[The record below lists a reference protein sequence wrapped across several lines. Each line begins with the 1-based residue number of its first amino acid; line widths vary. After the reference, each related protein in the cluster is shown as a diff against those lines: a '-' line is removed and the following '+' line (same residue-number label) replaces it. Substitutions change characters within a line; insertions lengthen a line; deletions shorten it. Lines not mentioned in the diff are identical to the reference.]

1 MDWFHNLQVR
11 TKLVFSFSILMVL
24 LVILTLTSYHS
35 TKAMAQLVK
44 NMHANQLVPIRDLA
58 NANMQAIYMNR
69 ALYRYVL
76 EPSEES
82 RRTNAGNMLRYE
94 KQLNKLLDAYRNT
107 NLTQP
112 EIDALARFDQAWAVY
127 KTSADTIIN
136 TAQADIVDSL
146 NNQSAA
152 KLMAEQ
158 GRPAFDHADDLLTE
172 LVNLNDKLATQSLD
186 ESEVIY
192 QSNFSLLIGLSSSA
206 FAICLLLALLVTRSI
221 LRQLGG
227 DPSYT
232 VQVVSRVAN
241 GDLSTPVKL
250 RADDTSSLLFAI
262 KSMAHRLSDTLNEV
276 GAMSEAIGSAS
287 EQVAATANSLS
298 QTASE
303 LASSV
308 EQTSAS
314 VEEMAA
320 TVSQNADNA
329 KVTEN
334 ISTKAASSAT
344 DSGKAVGE
352 MVHAMKEI
360 ASRITVIND
369 IANKTDL
376 LAINAA
382 IEAARA
388 GEHGKG
394 FATVA
399 AEVRKLAERSQNA
412 AKEIGEL
419 ASRSVSVAEQ
429 AGTLLREMLPGIDQ
443 TATLVQEIASASR
456 EQRASVSQINIAVTQ
471 ISDGMQA
478 SAASAEELSSTSEEL
493 SSTALQLQ
501 ELMQQFTLR
510 GGNSRQPQ
518 PFHGSHYV
526 AKPVSPKKSALNQ
539 HPHLHHDEDL
549 EREVDDGKFTN
560 Y

>member
-24 LVILTLTSYHS
+24 LVVLSLTSYYS
-35 TKAMAQLVK
+35 TRTMVQLVS
-44 NMHANQLVPIRDLA
+44 NMHANQLLPIKDIA
-58 NANMQAIYMNR
+58 NANIYAVYQNR
-69 ALYRYVL
+69 ALYRYIGEVDPDL
-76 EPSEES
+76 KAQALV
-82 RRTNAGNMLRYE
+82 NVDKFE
-94 KQLNKLLDAYRNT
+94 KGMWDFLASYRKT
-107 NLTQP
+107 YLTQR
-112 EIDALARFDQAWAVY
+112 EVDLLTRFDQAWATY
-127 KTSADTIIN
+127 KQYASEILKL
-136 TAQADIVDSL
+136 AQTPGQDGVPERNAFR
-146 NNQSAA
+146 
-152 KLMAEQ
+152 LMGDK
-158 GRPAFDHADDLLTE
+158 GRPAFDIADSLLSDLVK
-172 LVNLNDKLATQSLD
+172 VNAELATQSMD
-186 ESEVIY
+186 ESQNIY
-192 QSNFSLLIGLSSSA
+192 QDNLQILIAIASA
-206 FAICLLLALLVTRSI
+206 AFLICLIQALLVTRSI

-232 VQVVSRVAN
+232 VQVVARVAE
-241 GDLSTPVKL
+241 GDLSTPVLLK
-250 RADDTSSLLFAI
+250 ADDTSSLLYAI

-287 EQVAATANSLS
+287 EQVAATANALS
-298 QTASE
+298 QTSSE

-314 VEEMAA
+314 VEEMTA

-334 ISTKAASSAT
+334 ISTRAASSAT
-344 DSGKAVGE
+344 ESGKAVGE

-399 AEVRKLAERSQNA
+399 AEVRKLAERSQTA

-419 ASRSVSVAEQ
+419 AGRSVSVAEQ
-429 AGTLLREMLPGIDQ
+429 AGSLLREMLPGIDQ

-510 GGNSRQPQ
+510 GGNTRQPYTPHGGAHVIRRSKPKSAFSRPY
-518 PFHGSHYV
+518 PFHE
-526 AKPVSPKKSALNQ
+526 
-539 HPHLHHDEDL
+539 EDL
-549 EREVDDGKFTN
+549 EREIDDGKFTN

>member
-1 MDWFHNLQVR
+1 MQVR

-24 LVILTLTSYHS
+24 LVLLSLTSYYS
-35 TKAMAQLVK
+35 TRTMVQLVS
-44 NMHANQLVPIRDLA
+44 NMHANQLLPIKDIA
-58 NANMQAIYMNR
+58 NANIYAVYQNR
-69 ALYRYVL
+69 ALYRYIGEVDPDL
-76 EPSEES
+76 KAQALV
-82 RRTNAGNMLRYE
+82 NVDKFE
-94 KQLNKLLDAYRNT
+94 KGMWDFLANYRKT
-107 NLTQP
+107 YLTQR
-112 EIDALARFDQAWAVY
+112 EVDLLTRFDQAWATY
-127 KTSADTIIN
+127 KQYASEILKL
-136 TAQADIVDSL
+136 AQTPGQDGVPERNAFR
-146 NNQSAA
+146 
-152 KLMAEQ
+152 LMGDK
-158 GRPAFDHADDLLTE
+158 GRPAFDIADSLLSDLVKINAE
-172 LVNLNDKLATQSLD
+172 LASQSMD
-186 ESEVIY
+186 ESQAIY
-192 QSNFSLLIGLSSSA
+192 QDNLQILIAIASA
-206 FAICLLLALLVTRSI
+206 AFLICLILALLVTRSI

-232 VQVVSRVAN
+232 VQVVARVAE
-241 GDLSTPVKL
+241 GDLSTPVLLK
-250 RADDTSSLLFAI
+250 ADDTSSLLYAI

-287 EQVAATANSLS
+287 EQVAATANALS
-298 QTASE
+298 QTSSE

-314 VEEMAA
+314 VEEMTA

-334 ISTKAASSAT
+334 ISTRAASSAT
-344 DSGKAVGE
+344 ESGKAVGE

-399 AEVRKLAERSQNA
+399 AEVRKLAERSQTA

-419 ASRSVSVAEQ
+419 AGRSVSVAEQ
-429 AGTLLREMLPGIDQ
+429 AGSLLREMLPGIDQ

-510 GGNSRQPQ
+510 GGNTRQPYTPHGGAHVVRRSKPKSAFSRPY
-518 PFHGSHYV
+518 PFHE
-526 AKPVSPKKSALNQ
+526 
-539 HPHLHHDEDL
+539 EDL
-549 EREVDDGKFTN
+549 EREIDDGKFTN

>member
-11 TKLVFSFSILMVL
+11 TKLVFSFSIIMVL
-24 LVILTLTSYHS
+24 LVVLSLTSYYS
-35 TKAMAQLVK
+35 TRTMMQLVS
-44 NMHANQLVPIRDLA
+44 NMHANQLLPIKDIA
-58 NANMQAIYMNR
+58 NANIYAVYQNR
-69 ALYRYVL
+69 ALYRYIGEVDPDL
-76 EPSEES
+76 KAQALV
-82 RRTNAGNMLRYE
+82 NVDKFE
-94 KQLNKLLDAYRNT
+94 KGMWDFLASYRKT
-107 NLTQP
+107 YLTQR
-112 EIDALARFDQAWAVY
+112 EVDLLTRFDQAWATY
-127 KTSADTIIN
+127 KQYASEILKL
-136 TAQADIVDSL
+136 AQTPGQDGVPERNAFR
-146 NNQSAA
+146 
-152 KLMAEQ
+152 LMGDK
-158 GRPAFDHADDLLTE
+158 GRPAFDIADSLLSDLVK
-172 LVNLNDKLATQSLD
+172 VNAELATQSLD
-186 ESEVIY
+186 ESQAIY
-192 QSNFSLLIGLSSSA
+192 QDNLQILIAIASA
-206 FAICLLLALLVTRSI
+206 AFFICLILALLVTRSI

-232 VQVVSRVAN
+232 VQVVARVAE
-241 GDLSTPVKL
+241 GDLSTPVLLK
-250 RADDTSSLLFAI
+250 ADDTSSLLYAI

-287 EQVAATANSLS
+287 EQVAATANALS
-298 QTASE
+298 QTSSE

-314 VEEMAA
+314 VEEMTA

-334 ISTKAASSAT
+334 ISTRAASSAT
-344 DSGKAVGE
+344 ESGKAVGE

-399 AEVRKLAERSQNA
+399 AEVRKLAERSQTA

-419 ASRSVSVAEQ
+419 AGRSVSVAEQ
-429 AGTLLREMLPGIDQ
+429 AGSLLREMLPGIDQ

-510 GGNSRQPQ
+510 GGNTRQPYTPHGGAHVIRRSKPKSAFSRPY
-518 PFHGSHYV
+518 PFHE
-526 AKPVSPKKSALNQ
+526 
-539 HPHLHHDEDL
+539 EDL
-549 EREVDDGKFTN
+549 EREIDDGKFTN

>member
-1 MDWFHNLQVR
+1 M
-11 TKLVFSFSILMVL
+11 L
-24 LVILTLTSYHS
+24 LLITLTVTSYSS
-35 TKAMAQLVK
+35 TRTMAQLVV
-44 NMHANQLVPIRDLA
+44 NMHANQLLPIKDIA
-58 NANMQAIYMNR
+58 TSNVYAVYQNR
-69 ALYRYVL
+69 ALYRYIGEL
-76 EPSEES
+76 DPDLREQAL
-82 RRTNAGNMLRYE
+82 TNMGKFEQQMWDFLAS
-94 KQLNKLLDAYRNT
+94 YRKT
-107 NLTQP
+107 NLTQH
-112 EIDALARFDQAWAVY
+112 EIDLLSRFDQAWALY
-127 KTSADTIIN
+127 KGYQNDILKVIQTQSVDTDADRK
-136 TAQADIVDSL
+136 AYRMMSD
-146 NNQSAA
+146 
-152 KLMAEQ
+152 KC
-158 GRPAFDHADDLLTE
+158 RPAFDMADAVLRE
-172 LVNLNDKLATQSLD
+172 LVDVNTSLAKRSLD
-186 ESEVIY
+186 ESQNIY
-192 QSNFSLLIGLSSSA
+192 QENLQLLLVISTTA
-206 FAICLLLALLVTRSI
+206 FVICLLLALLVTRSI

-232 VQVVSRVAN
+232 VQVVAWVAN

-394 FATVA
+394 FATVV

-429 AGTLLREMLPGIDQ
+429 AGTLLRQMLPGIDQ

-456 EQRASVSQINIAVTQ
+456 EQRASVSQINIAVIQ

-510 GGNSRQPQ
+510 GGNIRQPQ

-526 AKPVSPKKSALNQ
+526 AQSIRPKKSVLSQ
-539 HPHLHHDEDL
+539 YSHLHHNEDL

>member
-24 LVILTLTSYHS
+24 LVVLSLTSYYS
-35 TKAMAQLVK
+35 TRTMVQLVS
-44 NMHANQLVPIRDLA
+44 NMHANQLLPIKDIA
-58 NANMQAIYMNR
+58 NANIYAVYQNR
-69 ALYRYVL
+69 ALYRYIGEVDPDL
-76 EPSEES
+76 KAQALV
-82 RRTNAGNMLRYE
+82 NVDKFE
-94 KQLNKLLDAYRNT
+94 KGMWDFLASYRKT
-107 NLTQP
+107 YLTQR
-112 EIDALARFDQAWAVY
+112 EVDLLTRFDQAWATY
-127 KTSADTIIN
+127 KQYASEILKL
-136 TAQADIVDSL
+136 AQTPGQDGVPERNAFR
-146 NNQSAA
+146 
-152 KLMAEQ
+152 LMGDK
-158 GRPAFDHADDLLTE
+158 GRPAFDIADSLLSDLVK
-172 LVNLNDKLATQSLD
+172 VNAELATQSMD
-186 ESEVIY
+186 ESQNIY
-192 QSNFSLLIGLSSSA
+192 QDNLQILIAIASA
-206 FAICLLLALLVTRSI
+206 AFLICLILALLVTRSI

-232 VQVVSRVAN
+232 VQVVARVAE
-241 GDLSTPVKL
+241 GDLSTPVLLK
-250 RADDTSSLLFAI
+250 ADDTSSLLYAI

-298 QTASE
+298 QTSSE

-314 VEEMAA
+314 VEEMTA

-334 ISTKAASSAT
+334 ISTRAASSAT

-399 AEVRKLAERSQNA
+399 AEVRKLAERSQTA

-419 ASRSVSVAEQ
+419 AGRSVSVAEQ
-429 AGTLLREMLPGIDQ
+429 AGSLLREMLPGIDQ

-510 GGNSRQPQ
+510 GGNTRQPYTPHGGAHVIRRSKPKSAFSRPY
-518 PFHGSHYV
+518 PFHE
-526 AKPVSPKKSALNQ
+526 
-539 HPHLHHDEDL
+539 EDL
-549 EREVDDGKFTN
+549 EREIDDGKFTN

>member
-24 LVILTLTSYHS
+24 LVVLSLTSYYS
-35 TKAMAQLVK
+35 TRTMVQLVS
-44 NMHANQLVPIRDLA
+44 NMHANQLLPIKDIA
-58 NANMQAIYMNR
+58 NANLYAVYQNR
-69 ALYRYVL
+69 ALYRYIGEVDPDL
-76 EPSEES
+76 KAQALV
-82 RRTNAGNMLRYE
+82 NVDKFE
-94 KQLNKLLDAYRNT
+94 KGMWDSLASYRKT
-107 NLTQP
+107 YLTQR
-112 EIDALARFDQAWAVY
+112 EVDLLTRFDQAWTTY
-127 KTSADTIIN
+127 KEYASEILKL
-136 TAQADIVDSL
+136 AQTPGQDGVPERNAFR
-146 NNQSAA
+146 
-152 KLMAEQ
+152 LMGDK
-158 GRPAFDHADDLLTE
+158 GRPAFDIADALLSDLVRVNTE
-172 LVNLNDKLATQSLD
+172 LAAQSLD
-186 ESEVIY
+186 ESQNIY
-192 QSNFSLLIGLSSSA
+192 QDNLQILIAIASTA
-206 FAICLLLALLVTRSI
+206 FLICLILALLVTRSI

-232 VQVVSRVAN
+232 VQVVARVAE
-241 GDLSTPVKL
+241 GDLSTPVLLK
-250 RADDTSSLLFAI
+250 ADDTSSLLYAI

-287 EQVAATANSLS
+287 EQVAATANALS
-298 QTASE
+298 QTSSE

-314 VEEMAA
+314 VEEMTA

-334 ISTKAASSAT
+334 ISTRAASSAT
-344 DSGKAVGE
+344 ESGKAVGE

-399 AEVRKLAERSQNA
+399 AEVRKLAERSQTA

-419 ASRSVSVAEQ
+419 AGRSVSVAEQ
-429 AGTLLREMLPGIDQ
+429 AGSLLREMLPGIDQ

-510 GGNSRQPQ
+510 GGNTRQPYTPHGGAHVIRRSKPKSAFSRPY
-518 PFHGSHYV
+518 PFHE
-526 AKPVSPKKSALNQ
+526 
-539 HPHLHHDEDL
+539 EDL
-549 EREVDDGKFTN
+549 EREIDDGKFTN

>member
-11 TKLVFSFSILMVL
+11 TKLVLSFSTLMLLLMALAAIGYNSAKSMML
-24 LVILTLTSYHS
+24 LVD
-35 TKAMAQLVK
+35 
-44 NMHANQLVPIRDLA
+44 NMYANQVLAVKDLA
-58 NANMQAIYMNR
+58 KANVYAVYQNR
-69 ALYRYVL
+69 ALYRYIGEVDGDL
-76 EPSEES
+76 KNQA
-82 RRTNAGNMLRYE
+82 RTNLDKYE
-94 KQLNKLLDAYRNT
+94 NEMRSALASYNKTVLTLPET
-107 NLTQP
+107 N
-112 EIDALARFDQAWAVY
+112 ALARFEQAWATY
-127 KTSADTIIN
+127 KEYELDILRLAQN
-136 TAQADIVDSL
+136 TDVNGQAERNAFQYMSE
-146 NNQSAA
+146 
-152 KLMAEQ
+152 K
-158 GRPAFDHADDLLTE
+158 GRPAFDVADATLNE
-172 LVNLNDKLATQSLD
+172 LVKINVDLASSSS
-186 ESEVIY
+186 SEIQNIY
-192 QSNFSLLIGLSSSA
+192 QDNRAWLIVIASTAL
-206 FAICLLLALLVTRSI
+206 IVCLVLALLVTRSI

-232 VQVVSRVAN
+232 VQVVARVAE
-241 GDLSTPVKL
+241 GDLSTPVRL
-250 RADDTSSLLFAI
+250 NPDDTSSLLYAI
-262 KSMAHRLSDTLNEV
+262 KNMAHRLSDTLKEV
-276 GAMSEAIGSAS
+276 GAMSQAIGSAS
-287 EQVAATANSLS
+287 EQVAATANALS
-298 QTASE
+298 QTSSE

-314 VEEMAA
+314 VEEMTA

-344 DSGKAVGE
+344 ESGKAVSE

-388 GEHGKG
+388 GDHGKG

-429 AGTLLREMLPGIDQ
+429 AGILLREMLPGIEQ

-493 SSTALQLQ
+493 SATAQQLQ
-501 ELMQQFTLR
+501 ELMQQFILR
-510 GGNSRQPQ
+510 DGGYPRQSRTPYD
-518 PFHGSHYV
+518 SAY
-526 AKPVSPKKSALNQ
+526 APKQMSSKMSSLD
-539 HPHLHHDEDL
+539 LHHFYEEDQD
-549 EREVDDGKFTN
+549 RQHDDGKFTN

>member
-24 LVILTLTSYHS
+24 LVVLSLTSYYS
-35 TKAMAQLVK
+35 TKTMMQLVS
-44 NMHANQLVPIRDLA
+44 NMHANQLLPIKDIA
-58 NANMQAIYMNR
+58 NANRYAVYQNR
-69 ALYRYVL
+69 ALYRYIGEVDPTL
-76 EPSEES
+76 KAQAL
-82 RRTNAGNMLRYE
+82 TNIDKFE
-94 KQLNKLLDAYRNT
+94 KGMWDFLASYRKT
-107 NLTQP
+107 SLTQR
-112 EIDALARFDQAWAVY
+112 EADLLTRFDQAWATY
-127 KTSADTIIN
+127 KEYASEI
-136 TAQADIVDSL
+136 L
-146 NNQSAA
+146 
-152 KLMAEQ
+152 KLVQTPGLDGEPERNAFRLMGDK
-158 GRPAFDHADDLLTE
+158 GRPAFDIADAL
-172 LVNLNDKLATQSLD
+172 LNDLVKVNAELAAQSQE
-186 ESEVIY
+186 ESQAIY
-192 QSNFSLLIGLSSSA
+192 QGNLQILIIIATAA
-206 FAICLLLALLVTRSI
+206 FLICLILALLVTRSI

-232 VQVVSRVAN
+232 VQVVTRVAE
-241 GDLSTPVKL
+241 GDLSTPVLLK
-250 RADDTSSLLFAI
+250 ADDTSSLLYAI

-276 GAMSEAIGSAS
+276 DAMSEAIGSAS
-287 EQVAATANSLS
+287 EQVAATANALS

-314 VEEMAA
+314 VEEMTA

-334 ISTKAASSAT
+334 ISTRAASSAT

-352 MVHAMKEI
+352 MVNAMREI

-399 AEVRKLAERSQNA
+399 AEVRKLAERSQTA

-419 ASRSVSVAEQ
+419 AGRSVIVAEQ
-429 AGTLLREMLPGIDQ
+429 AGSLLREMLPGIDK

-510 GGNSRQPQ
+510 GGNTRQPYTPHGGPHVVRRSKPRSVFSRPT
-518 PFHGSHYV
+518 PFH
-526 AKPVSPKKSALNQ
+526 
-539 HPHLHHDEDL
+539 EDDL
-549 EREVDDGKFTN
+549 GREIDDGKFTN

>member
-24 LVILTLTSYHS
+24 LVVLSLTSYYS
-35 TKAMAQLVK
+35 TRTMVQLVS
-44 NMHANQLVPIRDLA
+44 NMHANQLLPIKDIA
-58 NANMQAIYMNR
+58 NANIYAVYQNR
-69 ALYRYVL
+69 ALYRYIGEVDPDL
-76 EPSEES
+76 KAQALV
-82 RRTNAGNMLRYE
+82 NVDKFE
-94 KQLNKLLDAYRNT
+94 KGMWDFLASYRKT
-107 NLTQP
+107 YLTQR
-112 EIDALARFDQAWAVY
+112 EVDLLTRFDQAWATY
-127 KTSADTIIN
+127 KQYASEILKL
-136 TAQADIVDSL
+136 AQTPGQDGEPERNAFR
-146 NNQSAA
+146 
-152 KLMAEQ
+152 LMGDK
-158 GRPAFDHADDLLTE
+158 GRPAFDIADGLLSDLVKVNAE
-172 LVNLNDKLATQSLD
+172 LASQSMD
-186 ESEVIY
+186 ESQAIY
-192 QSNFSLLIGLSSSA
+192 QDNLQILIAIASA
-206 FAICLLLALLVTRSI
+206 AFLICLILALLVTRSI

-232 VQVVSRVAN
+232 VQVVARVAE
-241 GDLSTPVKL
+241 GDLSTPVQLK
-250 RADDTSSLLFAI
+250 ADDTSSLLYAI

-287 EQVAATANSLS
+287 EQVAATANALS
-298 QTASE
+298 QTSSE

-314 VEEMAA
+314 VEEMTA

-334 ISTKAASSAT
+334 ISTRAASSAT

-399 AEVRKLAERSQNA
+399 AEVRKLAERSQTA

-419 ASRSVSVAEQ
+419 AGRSVSVAEQ
-429 AGTLLREMLPGIDQ
+429 AGSLLREMLPGIDQ

-510 GGNSRQPQ
+510 GGNTRQPYTPHGGAHVVRRSKPKSAFSRPY
-518 PFHGSHYV
+518 PFHE
-526 AKPVSPKKSALNQ
+526 
-539 HPHLHHDEDL
+539 EDL
-549 EREVDDGKFTN
+549 EREIDDGKFTN

>member
-24 LVILTLTSYHS
+24 LVVLSLTSYYS
-35 TKAMAQLVK
+35 TRTMVQLVS
-44 NMHANQLVPIRDLA
+44 NMHANQLLPIKDIA
-58 NANMQAIYMNR
+58 NANIYAVYQNR
-69 ALYRYVL
+69 ALYRYIGEVDPDL
-76 EPSEES
+76 KAQALV
-82 RRTNAGNMLRYE
+82 NVDKFE
-94 KQLNKLLDAYRNT
+94 KGMWDFLASYRKT
-107 NLTQP
+107 YLTQR
-112 EIDALARFDQAWAVY
+112 EVDLLTRFDQAWATY
-127 KTSADTIIN
+127 KQYASEI
-136 TAQADIVDSL
+136 L
-146 NNQSAA
+146 
-152 KLMAEQ
+152 KLVQTPGQDGVPERNAFRLMGDK
-158 GRPAFDHADDLLTE
+158 GRPAFDIADGLLSDLVKINAE
-172 LVNLNDKLATQSLD
+172 LASQSMD
-186 ESEVIY
+186 ESQAIY
-192 QSNFSLLIGLSSSA
+192 QDNLQILIAIASA
-206 FAICLLLALLVTRSI
+206 AFLICLILALLVTRSI

-232 VQVVSRVAN
+232 VQVVARVAE
-241 GDLSTPVKL
+241 GDLSTPVLLK
-250 RADDTSSLLFAI
+250 ADDTSSLLYAI
-262 KSMAHRLSDTLNEV
+262 KSMAHRLSGTLNEV

-287 EQVAATANSLS
+287 EQVAATANALS
-298 QTASE
+298 QTSSE

-314 VEEMAA
+314 VEEMTA

-334 ISTKAASSAT
+334 ISTRAASSAT

-399 AEVRKLAERSQNA
+399 AEVRKLAERSQTA

-419 ASRSVSVAEQ
+419 AGRSVSVAEQ
-429 AGTLLREMLPGIDQ
+429 AGSLLREMLPGIDQ

-510 GGNSRQPQ
+510 GGNTRQPYT
-518 PFHGSHYV
+518 PHGGAHVIRRS
-526 AKPVSPKKSALNQ
+526 KPKSALSRPYPF
-539 HPHLHHDEDL
+539 HEEDL
-549 EREVDDGKFTN
+549 EREIDDGKFTN

>member
-1 MDWFHNLQVR
+1 MQVR

-24 LVILTLTSYHS
+24 LVVLSLTSYYS
-35 TKAMAQLVK
+35 TRTMVQLVS
-44 NMHANQLVPIRDLA
+44 NMHANQLLPIKDIA
-58 NANMQAIYMNR
+58 NANIYAVYQNR
-69 ALYRYVL
+69 ALYRYIGEVDPDL
-76 EPSEES
+76 KAQALV
-82 RRTNAGNMLRYE
+82 NVDKFE
-94 KQLNKLLDAYRNT
+94 KGMWDFLASYRKT
-107 NLTQP
+107 YLTQR
-112 EIDALARFDQAWAVY
+112 EVDLLTRFDQAWATY
-127 KTSADTIIN
+127 KQYASEILKL
-136 TAQADIVDSL
+136 AQTPGQDGEPERNAFR
-146 NNQSAA
+146 
-152 KLMAEQ
+152 LMGDK
-158 GRPAFDHADDLLTE
+158 GRPAFDIADGLLSDLVKVNAE
-172 LVNLNDKLATQSLD
+172 LASQSMD
-186 ESEVIY
+186 ESQAIY
-192 QSNFSLLIGLSSSA
+192 QDNLQILIAIASA
-206 FAICLLLALLVTRSI
+206 AFLICLILALLVTRSI

-232 VQVVSRVAN
+232 VQVVARVAE
-241 GDLSTPVKL
+241 GDLSTPVQLK
-250 RADDTSSLLFAI
+250 ADDTSSLLYAI

-287 EQVAATANSLS
+287 EQVAATANALS
-298 QTASE
+298 QTSSE

-314 VEEMAA
+314 VEEMTA

-334 ISTKAASSAT
+334 ISTRAASSAT
-344 DSGKAVGE
+344 ESGKAVGE

-399 AEVRKLAERSQNA
+399 AEVRKLAERSQTA

-419 ASRSVSVAEQ
+419 AGRSVSVAEQ
-429 AGTLLREMLPGIDQ
+429 AGSLLREMLPGIDQ

-510 GGNSRQPQ
+510 GGNTRQPYTPHGGAHVVRRSKPKSAFSRPY
-518 PFHGSHYV
+518 PFHE
-526 AKPVSPKKSALNQ
+526 
-539 HPHLHHDEDL
+539 EDL
-549 EREVDDGKFTN
+549 EREIDDGKFTN

>member
-24 LVILTLTSYHS
+24 LVVLSLTSYYS
-35 TKAMAQLVK
+35 TRTMMQLVS
-44 NMHANQLVPIRDLA
+44 NMHANQLLPIKDIA
-58 NANMQAIYMNR
+58 NANIYAVYQNR
-69 ALYRYVL
+69 ALYRYIGEVDPDL
-76 EPSEES
+76 K
-82 RRTNAGNMLRYE
+82 TQALVNVDKFE
-94 KQLNKLLDAYRNT
+94 KGMWDFLASYRKT
-107 NLTQP
+107 YLTQR
-112 EIDALARFDQAWAVY
+112 EVDLLTRFDQAWATY
-127 KTSADTIIN
+127 KQYASEILKL
-136 TAQADIVDSL
+136 AQTPGQDGEPERNAFR
-146 NNQSAA
+146 
-152 KLMAEQ
+152 LMGDK
-158 GRPAFDHADDLLTE
+158 GRPAFDIADALLSDLVK
-172 LVNLNDKLATQSLD
+172 VNAELATQSMD
-186 ESEVIY
+186 ESQNIY
-192 QSNFSLLIGLSSSA
+192 QDNLQILIAIASA
-206 FAICLLLALLVTRSI
+206 AFLICLILALLVTRSI

-232 VQVVSRVAN
+232 VQVVARVAE
-241 GDLSTPVKL
+241 GDLSTPVQLK
-250 RADDTSSLLFAI
+250 ADDTSSLLYAI

-287 EQVAATANSLS
+287 EQVAATANALS
-298 QTASE
+298 QTSSE

-314 VEEMAA
+314 VEEMTA

-334 ISTKAASSAT
+334 ISTRAASSAT
-344 DSGKAVGE
+344 ESGKAVGE

-399 AEVRKLAERSQNA
+399 AEVRKLAERSQTA

-419 ASRSVSVAEQ
+419 AGRSVSVAEQ
-429 AGTLLREMLPGIDQ
+429 AGSLLREMLPGIDQ

-510 GGNSRQPQ
+510 GGNTRQPYTPHGGAHIVRRSKPKSAFSRPY
-518 PFHGSHYV
+518 PFHE
-526 AKPVSPKKSALNQ
+526 
-539 HPHLHHDEDL
+539 EDL
-549 EREVDDGKFTN
+549 EREIDDGKFTN

>member
-11 TKLVFSFSILMVL
+11 TKLVFSFAILMVL
-24 LVILTLTSYHS
+24 LVVLSLTSYYS
-35 TKAMAQLVK
+35 TRTMVQLVS
-44 NMHANQLVPIRDLA
+44 NMHANQLLPIKDIA
-58 NANMQAIYMNR
+58 NANIYAVYQNR
-69 ALYRYVL
+69 ALYRYIGEVDPDL
-76 EPSEES
+76 KAQALV
-82 RRTNAGNMLRYE
+82 NVDKFE
-94 KQLNKLLDAYRNT
+94 KGMWDFLASYRKT
-107 NLTQP
+107 YLTQR
-112 EIDALARFDQAWAVY
+112 EVDLLTRFDQAWATY
-127 KTSADTIIN
+127 KQYASEILKL
-136 TAQADIVDSL
+136 AQTPGQDGVPERNAFR
-146 NNQSAA
+146 
-152 KLMAEQ
+152 LMGDK
-158 GRPAFDHADDLLTE
+158 GRPAFDIADALLSDLVK
-172 LVNLNDKLATQSLD
+172 VNAELATQSMD
-186 ESEVIY
+186 ESQNIY
-192 QSNFSLLIGLSSSA
+192 QDNLQILIAIASA
-206 FAICLLLALLVTRSI
+206 AFLICLILALLVTRSI

-232 VQVVSRVAN
+232 VQVVARVAE
-241 GDLSTPVKL
+241 GDLSTPVLLK
-250 RADDTSSLLFAI
+250 ADDTSSLLYAI

-287 EQVAATANSLS
+287 EQVAATANALS
-298 QTASE
+298 QTSSE

-314 VEEMAA
+314 VEEMTA

-334 ISTKAASSAT
+334 ISTRAASSAT
-344 DSGKAVGE
+344 ESGKAVGE

-399 AEVRKLAERSQNA
+399 AEVRKLAERSQTA

-419 ASRSVSVAEQ
+419 AGRSVSVAEQ
-429 AGTLLREMLPGIDQ
+429 AGSLLREMLPGIDQ

-510 GGNSRQPQ
+510 GGNTRQPYTPHGGAHVIRRSKPKSAFSRPY
-518 PFHGSHYV
+518 PFHE
-526 AKPVSPKKSALNQ
+526 
-539 HPHLHHDEDL
+539 EDL
-549 EREVDDGKFTN
+549 EREIDDGKFTN

>member
-11 TKLVFSFSILMVL
+11 TKLVLSFSVLMVL
-24 LVILTLTSYHS
+24 LVTLTVTSYYS
-35 TKAMAQLVK
+35 TKTMALLVRS
-44 NMHANQLVPIRDLA
+44 MHANQLVPIRDLA

-76 EPSEES
+76 ETKEET
-82 RRTNAGNMLRYE
+82 RKLNAGNILRYE
-94 KQLNKLLDAYRNT
+94 SQLNKLLDAYRKT
-107 NLTQP
+107 YLTQP
-112 EIDALARFDQAWAVY
+112 EIDALARFDQSWVTY
-127 KTSADTIIN
+127 KSYADIIMR
-136 TAQADIVDSL
+136 TAQSDTGDNV
-146 NNQSAA
+146 NNQRATQI
-152 KLMAEQ
+152 MAEQ
-158 GRPAFDHADDLLTE
+158 GRPAFDKSDDLLTE
-172 LVNLNDKLATQSLD
+172 LVNINDRLATQSLK
-186 ESEVIY
+186 ESEDIY
-192 QSNFSLLIGLSSSA
+192 QDNLSLLILISCSA
-206 FAICLLLALLVTRSI
+206 FVICLVLAMLVTRSI

-232 VQVVSRVAN
+232 VQVVSRVAA

-250 RADDTSSLLFAI
+250 RSDDSSSLLFAI
-262 KSMAHRLSDTLNEV
+262 KSMAHRLSDILNEV

-298 QTASE
+298 QTSSE

-344 DSGKAVGE
+344 ESGKAVGE

-419 ASRSVSVAEQ
+419 AGRSVSVAEQ

-510 GGNSRQPQ
+510 GGNNRQPTQ
-518 PFHGSHYV
+518 FHAAGYS
-526 AKPVSPKKSALNQ
+526 ARPVIPKKSTLSQ
-539 HPHLHHDEDL
+539 HLHHDDDL
-549 EREVDDGKFTN
+549 EREVDDGKFSN

>member
-24 LVILTLTSYHS
+24 LVVLSLTSYYS
-35 TKAMAQLVK
+35 TRTMVQLVS
-44 NMHANQLVPIRDLA
+44 NMHANQLLPIKDIA
-58 NANMQAIYMNR
+58 NANIYAVYQNR
-69 ALYRYVL
+69 ALYRYIGEVDPDL
-76 EPSEES
+76 KAQALV
-82 RRTNAGNMLRYE
+82 NVDKFE
-94 KQLNKLLDAYRNT
+94 KGMWDFLASYRKT
-107 NLTQP
+107 YLTQR
-112 EIDALARFDQAWAVY
+112 EVDLLTRFDQAWATY
-127 KTSADTIIN
+127 KQYASEILKL
-136 TAQADIVDSL
+136 AQTPGQDGVPERNAFR
-146 NNQSAA
+146 
-152 KLMAEQ
+152 LMGDK
-158 GRPAFDHADDLLTE
+158 GRPAFDIADSLLSDLVK
-172 LVNLNDKLATQSLD
+172 VNAELATQSMD
-186 ESEVIY
+186 ESQNIY
-192 QSNFSLLIGLSSSA
+192 QDNLQILIAIASA
-206 FAICLLLALLVTRSI
+206 AFLICLILALLVTRSI

-232 VQVVSRVAN
+232 VQVVARVAE
-241 GDLSTPVKL
+241 GDLSTPVLLK
-250 RADDTSSLLFAI
+250 ADDTSSLLYAI

-287 EQVAATANSLS
+287 EQVAATANALS
-298 QTASE
+298 QTSSE

-314 VEEMAA
+314 VEEMTA

-334 ISTKAASSAT
+334 ISTRAASSAT

-399 AEVRKLAERSQNA
+399 AEVRKLAERSQTA

-419 ASRSVSVAEQ
+419 AGRSVSVAEQ
-429 AGTLLREMLPGIDQ
+429 AGSLLREMLPGIDQ

-510 GGNSRQPQ
+510 GGNTRQPYTPHGGAHVIRRSKPKSAFSRPY
-518 PFHGSHYV
+518 PFHE
-526 AKPVSPKKSALNQ
+526 
-539 HPHLHHDEDL
+539 EDL
-549 EREVDDGKFTN
+549 EREIDDGKFTN

>member
-24 LVILTLTSYHS
+24 LVVLSLTSYYS
-35 TKAMAQLVK
+35 TRTMVQLVS
-44 NMHANQLVPIRDLA
+44 NMHANQLLPIKDIA
-58 NANMQAIYMNR
+58 NANLYAVYQNR
-69 ALYRYVL
+69 ALYRYIGEVDPDL
-76 EPSEES
+76 KAQALV
-82 RRTNAGNMLRYE
+82 NVDKFE
-94 KQLNKLLDAYRNT
+94 KGMWDFLASYRKT
-107 NLTQP
+107 YLTQR
-112 EIDALARFDQAWAVY
+112 EVDLLTRFDQVWATY
-127 KTSADTIIN
+127 KQYASEILKL
-136 TAQADIVDSL
+136 AQTPGQDGEPERNAFR
-146 NNQSAA
+146 
-152 KLMAEQ
+152 LMGDK
-158 GRPAFDHADDLLTE
+158 GRPAFDIADALLSDLVKVNAE
-172 LVNLNDKLATQSLD
+172 LAAQSMD
-186 ESEVIY
+186 ESQAIY
-192 QSNFSLLIGLSSSA
+192 QDNLQILIAIASA
-206 FAICLLLALLVTRSI
+206 AFLICLILALLVTRSI

-232 VQVVSRVAN
+232 VQVVARVAE
-241 GDLSTPVKL
+241 GDLSTPVLLK
-250 RADDTSSLLFAI
+250 ADDTSSLLYAI

-287 EQVAATANSLS
+287 EQVAATANALS
-298 QTASE
+298 QTSSE

-314 VEEMAA
+314 VEEMTA

-334 ISTKAASSAT
+334 ISTRAASSAT
-344 DSGKAVGE
+344 ESGKAVGE

-399 AEVRKLAERSQNA
+399 AEVRKLAERSQTA

-419 ASRSVSVAEQ
+419 AGRSVSVAEQ
-429 AGTLLREMLPGIDQ
+429 AGSLLREMLPGIDQ

-510 GGNSRQPQ
+510 GGNTRQPYTPHSGAHVVRRSKPKSAFSRPY
-518 PFHGSHYV
+518 PFHE
-526 AKPVSPKKSALNQ
+526 
-539 HPHLHHDEDL
+539 EDL
-549 EREVDDGKFTN
+549 EREIDDGKFTN

>member
-24 LVILTLTSYHS
+24 LVVLSLTSYYS
-35 TKAMAQLVK
+35 TRTMVQLVS
-44 NMHANQLVPIRDLA
+44 NMHANQLLPIKDIA
-58 NANMQAIYMNR
+58 NANIYAVYQNR
-69 ALYRYVL
+69 ALYRYIGEVDPDL
-76 EPSEES
+76 KAQALV
-82 RRTNAGNMLRYE
+82 NVDKFE
-94 KQLNKLLDAYRNT
+94 KGMWDFLASYRKT
-107 NLTQP
+107 YLTQR
-112 EIDALARFDQAWAVY
+112 EVDLLTRFDQAWATY
-127 KTSADTIIN
+127 KQYASEILKL
-136 TAQADIVDSL
+136 AQTPGQDGIPERNAFR
-146 NNQSAA
+146 
-152 KLMAEQ
+152 LMGDK
-158 GRPAFDHADDLLTE
+158 GRPAFDIADAL
-172 LVNLNDKLATQSLD
+172 LNDLVKVNAELAAQSLD
-186 ESEVIY
+186 ESQNIY
-192 QSNFSLLIGLSSSA
+192 QDNLQILIAIASA
-206 FAICLLLALLVTRSI
+206 AFLICLILALLVTRSI

-232 VQVVSRVAN
+232 VQVVARVAE
-241 GDLSTPVKL
+241 GDLSTPVLLK
-250 RADDTSSLLFAI
+250 ADDTSSLLYAI

-287 EQVAATANSLS
+287 EQVAATANALS
-298 QTASE
+298 QTSSE

-314 VEEMAA
+314 VEEMTA

-334 ISTKAASSAT
+334 ISTRAASSAT
-344 DSGKAVGE
+344 ESGKAVGE

-399 AEVRKLAERSQNA
+399 AEVRKLAERSQTA

-419 ASRSVSVAEQ
+419 AGRSVSVAEQ
-429 AGTLLREMLPGIDQ
+429 AGSLLREMLPGIDQ

-510 GGNSRQPQ
+510 GGNTRQPYTPHGGAHAIRRSKPKSAFSRPY
-518 PFHGSHYV
+518 PFHE
-526 AKPVSPKKSALNQ
+526 
-539 HPHLHHDEDL
+539 EDL
-549 EREVDDGKFTN
+549 EREIDDGKFTN

>member
-24 LVILTLTSYHS
+24 LVVLSLTSYYS
-35 TKAMAQLVK
+35 TRTMVQLVS
-44 NMHANQLVPIRDLA
+44 NMHANQLLPIKDIA
-58 NANMQAIYMNR
+58 NANIYAVYQNR
-69 ALYRYVL
+69 ALYRYIGEVDPDL
-76 EPSEES
+76 KAQALV
-82 RRTNAGNMLRYE
+82 NVDKFE
-94 KQLNKLLDAYRNT
+94 KGMWDFLASYRKT
-107 NLTQP
+107 YLTQR
-112 EIDALARFDQAWAVY
+112 EVDLLTRFDQAWATY
-127 KTSADTIIN
+127 KQYASEI
-136 TAQADIVDSL
+136 L
-146 NNQSAA
+146 
-152 KLMAEQ
+152 KLVQTPGQDGVPERNAFRLMGDK
-158 GRPAFDHADDLLTE
+158 GRPAFDIADGLLSDLVKINAE
-172 LVNLNDKLATQSLD
+172 LASQSMD
-186 ESEVIY
+186 ESQAIY
-192 QSNFSLLIGLSSSA
+192 QDNLQILIAIASA
-206 FAICLLLALLVTRSI
+206 AFLICLILALLVTRSI

-232 VQVVSRVAN
+232 VQVVARVAE
-241 GDLSTPVKL
+241 GDLSTPVLLK
-250 RADDTSSLLFAI
+250 ADDTSSLLYAI

-287 EQVAATANSLS
+287 EQVAATANALS
-298 QTASE
+298 QTSSE

-314 VEEMAA
+314 VEEMTA

-334 ISTKAASSAT
+334 ISTRAASSAT

-399 AEVRKLAERSQNA
+399 AEVRKLAERSQTA

-419 ASRSVSVAEQ
+419 AGRSVSVAEQ
-429 AGTLLREMLPGIDQ
+429 AGSLLREMLPGIDQ

-510 GGNSRQPQ
+510 GGNTRQPYT
-518 PFHGSHYV
+518 PHGGAHVIRRS
-526 AKPVSPKKSALNQ
+526 KPKSALSRPYPF
-539 HPHLHHDEDL
+539 HEEDL
-549 EREVDDGKFTN
+549 EREIDDGKFTN

>member
-11 TKLVFSFSILMVL
+11 TKLVFSFAILMVL
-24 LVILTLTSYHS
+24 LVVLSLTSYYS
-35 TKAMAQLVK
+35 TRTMVQLVS
-44 NMHANQLVPIRDLA
+44 NMHANQLLPIKDIA
-58 NANMQAIYMNR
+58 NANIYAVYQNR
-69 ALYRYVL
+69 ALYRYIGEVDPDL
-76 EPSEES
+76 KAQALV
-82 RRTNAGNMLRYE
+82 NVDKFE
-94 KQLNKLLDAYRNT
+94 KGMWDFLASYRKT
-107 NLTQP
+107 YLTQR
-112 EIDALARFDQAWAVY
+112 EVDLLTRFDQAWATY
-127 KTSADTIIN
+127 KQYASEILKL
-136 TAQADIVDSL
+136 AQTPGQNGEPERNAFR
-146 NNQSAA
+146 
-152 KLMAEQ
+152 LMGDK
-158 GRPAFDHADDLLTE
+158 GRPAFDIADSLLSDLVK
-172 LVNLNDKLATQSLD
+172 VNAELATQSLD
-186 ESEVIY
+186 ESQNIY
-192 QSNFSLLIGLSSSA
+192 QDNLQILIAIASA
-206 FAICLLLALLVTRSI
+206 AFLICLILALLVTRSI

-232 VQVVSRVAN
+232 VQVVARVAE
-241 GDLSTPVKL
+241 GDLSTPVLLK
-250 RADDTSSLLFAI
+250 ADDTSSLLYAI

-287 EQVAATANSLS
+287 EQVAATANALS
-298 QTASE
+298 QTSSE

-314 VEEMAA
+314 VEEMTA

-334 ISTKAASSAT
+334 ISTRAASSAT
-344 DSGKAVGE
+344 ESGKAVGE

-399 AEVRKLAERSQNA
+399 AEVRKLAERSQTA

-419 ASRSVSVAEQ
+419 AGRSVSVAEQ
-429 AGTLLREMLPGIDQ
+429 AGSLLREMLPGIDQ

-510 GGNSRQPQ
+510 GGNTRQPYTPHGGAHVVRRSKPKSAFSRPY
-518 PFHGSHYV
+518 PFHE
-526 AKPVSPKKSALNQ
+526 
-539 HPHLHHDEDL
+539 EDL
-549 EREVDDGKFTN
+549 EREIDDGKFTN

>member
-1 MDWFHNLQVR
+1 MQVR

-24 LVILTLTSYHS
+24 LVVLSLTSYYS
-35 TKAMAQLVK
+35 TRTMVQLVS
-44 NMHANQLVPIRDLA
+44 NMHANQLLPIKDIA
-58 NANMQAIYMNR
+58 NANIYAVYQNR
-69 ALYRYVL
+69 ALYRYIGEIDPDLKAQALV
-76 EPSEES
+76 
-82 RRTNAGNMLRYE
+82 NVDKFE
-94 KQLNKLLDAYRNT
+94 KGMWDFLASYRKT
-107 NLTQP
+107 YLTQR
-112 EIDALARFDQAWAVY
+112 EVDLLTRFDQAWTTY
-127 KTSADTIIN
+127 KQYASEILKL
-136 TAQADIVDSL
+136 AQTPGQDGEPERNAFR
-146 NNQSAA
+146 
-152 KLMAEQ
+152 LMGDK
-158 GRPAFDHADDLLTE
+158 GRPAFDIADALLSDLVK
-172 LVNLNDKLATQSLD
+172 VNAELATQSMD
-186 ESEVIY
+186 ESQNIY
-192 QSNFSLLIGLSSSA
+192 QDNLQILIAIASA
-206 FAICLLLALLVTRSI
+206 AFLICLILALLVTRSI

-232 VQVVSRVAN
+232 VQVVARVAE
-241 GDLSTPVKL
+241 GDLSTPVLLK
-250 RADDTSSLLFAI
+250 ADDTSSLLYAI

-287 EQVAATANSLS
+287 EQVAATANALS
-298 QTASE
+298 QTSSE

-314 VEEMAA
+314 VEEMTA

-334 ISTKAASSAT
+334 ISTRAASSAT
-344 DSGKAVGE
+344 ESGKAVGE

-399 AEVRKLAERSQNA
+399 AEVRKLAERSQTA

-419 ASRSVSVAEQ
+419 AGRSVSVAEQ
-429 AGTLLREMLPGIDQ
+429 AGSLLREMLPGIDQ

-510 GGNSRQPQ
+510 GGNTRQPYTPHGGAHVIRRSKPKSAFSRPY
-518 PFHGSHYV
+518 PFHE
-526 AKPVSPKKSALNQ
+526 
-539 HPHLHHDEDL
+539 EDL
-549 EREVDDGKFTN
+549 EREIDDGKFTN

>member
-24 LVILTLTSYHS
+24 LVVLSLTSYYS
-35 TKAMAQLVK
+35 TRTMVQLVS
-44 NMHANQLVPIRDLA
+44 NMHANQLLPIKDIA
-58 NANMQAIYMNR
+58 NANIYAVYQNR
-69 ALYRYVL
+69 ALYRYIGEVDPDL
-76 EPSEES
+76 KAQALV
-82 RRTNAGNMLRYE
+82 NVDKFE
-94 KQLNKLLDAYRNT
+94 KGMWDFLASYRKT
-107 NLTQP
+107 YLTQR
-112 EIDALARFDQAWAVY
+112 EVDLLTRFDQAWATY
-127 KTSADTIIN
+127 KQYASEILKL
-136 TAQADIVDSL
+136 AQTPGQDGEPERNAFR
-146 NNQSAA
+146 
-152 KLMAEQ
+152 LMGDK
-158 GRPAFDHADDLLTE
+158 GRPAFDIADGLLSDLVKVNAE
-172 LVNLNDKLATQSLD
+172 LASQSMD
-186 ESEVIY
+186 ESQAIY
-192 QSNFSLLIGLSSSA
+192 QDNLQILIAIASA
-206 FAICLLLALLVTRSI
+206 AFLICLILALLVTRSI

-232 VQVVSRVAN
+232 VQVVARVAE
-241 GDLSTPVKL
+241 GDLSTPVLLK
-250 RADDTSSLLFAI
+250 ADDTSSLLYAI

-287 EQVAATANSLS
+287 EQVAATANALS
-298 QTASE
+298 QTSSE

-314 VEEMAA
+314 VEEMTA

-334 ISTKAASSAT
+334 ISTRAASSAT
-344 DSGKAVGE
+344 ESGKAVGE

-399 AEVRKLAERSQNA
+399 AEVRKLAERSQTA

-419 ASRSVSVAEQ
+419 AGRSVSVAEQ
-429 AGTLLREMLPGIDQ
+429 AGSLLREMLPGIDQ

-510 GGNSRQPQ
+510 GGNTRQPYTPHGGAHVIRRSKPKSAFSRPY
-518 PFHGSHYV
+518 PFHE
-526 AKPVSPKKSALNQ
+526 
-539 HPHLHHDEDL
+539 EDL
-549 EREVDDGKFTN
+549 EREIDDGKFTN

>member
-1 MDWFHNLQVR
+1 
-11 TKLVFSFSILMVL
+11 
-24 LVILTLTSYHS
+24 
-35 TKAMAQLVK
+35 MAK
-44 NMHANQLVPIRDLA
+44 R
-58 NANMQAIYMNR
+58 
-69 ALYRYVL
+69 
-76 EPSEES
+76 
-82 RRTNAGNMLRYE
+82 
-94 KQLNKLLDAYRNT
+94 
-107 NLTQP
+107 
-112 EIDALARFDQAWAVY
+112 
-127 KTSADTIIN
+127 
-136 TAQADIVDSL
+136 
-146 NNQSAA
+146 
-152 KLMAEQ
+152 
-158 GRPAFDHADDLLTE
+158 
-172 LVNLNDKLATQSLD
+172 SLD
-186 ESEVIY
+186 ESQNIY
-192 QSNFSLLIGLSSSA
+192 QENLQTSPCDIHVTA
-206 FAICLLLALLVTRSI
+206 FVICLLLALLVTRSI

-232 VQVVSRVAN
+232 VQVVARVAN

-429 AGTLLREMLPGIDQ
+429 AWYPAAGNAARHRSDRHPGARDRVGLSRTASQRLPDQYRGDPDQRWHAGLCGLRRGAEFHLG
-443 TATLVQEIASASR
+443 
-456 EQRASVSQINIAVTQ
+456 RAQLHR
-471 ISDGMQA
+471 
-478 SAASAEELSSTSEEL
+478 SAATRVDATVHPEGEQYSSA
-493 SSTALQLQ
+493 TAVPR
-501 ELMQQFTLR
+501 FTLC
-510 GGNSRQPQ
+510 GPI
-518 PFHGSHYV
+518 PF
-526 AKPVSPKKSALNQ
+526 ARKRA
-539 HPHLHHDEDL
+539 
-549 EREVDDGKFTN
+549 F
-560 Y
+560 

>member
-1 MDWFHNLQVR
+1 MDKFE
-11 TKLVFSFSILMVL
+11 KLMWES
-24 LVILTLTSYHS
+24 
-35 TKAMAQLVK
+35 
-44 NMHANQLVPIRDLA
+44 LA
-58 NANMQAIYMNR
+58 N
-69 ALYRYVL
+69 YR
-76 EPSEES
+76 
-82 RRTNAGNMLRYE
+82 
-94 KQLNKLLDAYRNT
+94 KT
-107 NLTQP
+107 NLTQRGT
-112 EIDALARFDQAWAVY
+112 DLLSRFDQAWSAY
-127 KTSADTIIN
+127 KGYQNDILKLAQTQGMDIDADRK
-136 TAQADIVDSL
+136 SYRMM
-146 NNQSAA
+146 SE
-152 KLMAEQ
+152 K
-158 GRPAFDHADDLLTE
+158 GRPAFDMADAVLRE
-172 LVNLNDKLATQSLD
+172 LIDVNASLAKSSLD
-186 ESEVIY
+186 ESQNIY
-192 QSNFSLLIGLSSSA
+192 QENLRLLLVISVMA
-206 FAICLLLALLVTRSI
+206 FVICLILALLVTRSI

-232 VQVVSRVAN
+232 VQVVARVAN

-456 EQRASVSQINIAVTQ
+456 EQRASVSQINIAVIQ

-510 GGNSRQPQ
+510 GGNIRQPQ

-526 AKPVSPKKSALNQ
+526 AQSIRPKKSVLSQ
-539 HPHLHHDEDL
+539 YSHLHHDEDL

>member
-11 TKLVFSFSILMVL
+11 TKLVFSFAILMVL
-24 LVILTLTSYHS
+24 LVVLSLTSYYS
-35 TKAMAQLVK
+35 TRTMVQLVS
-44 NMHANQLVPIRDLA
+44 NMHANQLLPIKDIA
-58 NANMQAIYMNR
+58 NANIYAVYQNR
-69 ALYRYVL
+69 ALYRYIGEVDPDL
-76 EPSEES
+76 KAQALV
-82 RRTNAGNMLRYE
+82 NVDKFE
-94 KQLNKLLDAYRNT
+94 KGMWDFLASYRKT
-107 NLTQP
+107 YLTQR
-112 EIDALARFDQAWAVY
+112 EVDLLTRFDQAWATY
-127 KTSADTIIN
+127 KQYASEI
-136 TAQADIVDSL
+136 L
-146 NNQSAA
+146 
-152 KLMAEQ
+152 KLVQTPGQQGEPERNAFRLMGDK
-158 GRPAFDHADDLLTE
+158 GRPAFDIADALLSDLVK
-172 LVNLNDKLATQSLD
+172 VNAELATQSLD
-186 ESEVIY
+186 ESQAIY
-192 QSNFSLLIGLSSSA
+192 QDNLQILIAIASA
-206 FAICLLLALLVTRSI
+206 AFLICLILALLVTRSI

-232 VQVVSRVAN
+232 VQVVARVAE
-241 GDLSTPVKL
+241 GDLSTPVLLK
-250 RADDTSSLLFAI
+250 ADDTSSLLYAI

-287 EQVAATANSLS
+287 EQVAATANALS
-298 QTASE
+298 QTSSE

-314 VEEMAA
+314 VEEMTA

-334 ISTKAASSAT
+334 ISTRAASSAT
-344 DSGKAVGE
+344 ESGKAVGE

-399 AEVRKLAERSQNA
+399 AEVRKLAERSQTA

-419 ASRSVSVAEQ
+419 AGRSVSVAEQ
-429 AGTLLREMLPGIDQ
+429 AGSLLREMLPGIDQ

-510 GGNSRQPQ
+510 GGNTRQLYTPHGGAHVVRRSKPKSAFSRPY
-518 PFHGSHYV
+518 PFHE
-526 AKPVSPKKSALNQ
+526 
-539 HPHLHHDEDL
+539 EDL
-549 EREVDDGKFTN
+549 EREIDDGKFTN

>member
-11 TKLVFSFSILMVL
+11 TKLVLSFSLLMVL
-24 LVILTLTSYHS
+24 LIALTATSYSS
-35 TKAMAQLVK
+35 TRTMAHLVV
-44 NMHANQLVPIRDLA
+44 NMHANQLVPIKDIATSNLYA
-58 NANMQAIYMNR
+58 AYQNR
-69 ALYRYVL
+69 ALYRYIGEL
-76 EPSEES
+76 DPDLKEQAL
-82 RRTNAGNMLRYE
+82 TNMGKFE
-94 KQLNKLLDAYRNT
+94 KQMFDLLASYRKT
-107 NLTQP
+107 TLTQR
-112 EIDALARFDQAWAVY
+112 ETDLLSRFDQAWAVY
-127 KTSADTIIN
+127 KGDQVDILKLSQTQGIDAD
-136 TAQADIVDSL
+136 ADRKAYRMMSE
-146 NNQSAA
+146 
-152 KLMAEQ
+152 K
-158 GRPAFDHADDLLTE
+158 GRPSFDAADAILRDLVD
-172 LVNLNDKLATQSLD
+172 VNTSLAKSSLD
-186 ESEVIY
+186 ESQNIY
-192 QSNFSLLIGLSSSA
+192 QENLQILLVISSTA
-206 FAICLLLALLVTRSI
+206 FVICLILAMLVTRSI

-232 VQVVSRVAN
+232 VQVVSRVAA
-241 GDLSTPVKL
+241 GDLSTPVQL
-250 RADDTSSLLFAI
+250 RSDDNSSLLFAI
-262 KSMAHRLSDTLNEV
+262 KSMAHRLSDILNEV

-298 QTASE
+298 QTSSE

-344 DSGKAVGE
+344 ESGKAVGE

-360 ASRITVIND
+360 ASRITIIND

-419 ASRSVSVAEQ
+419 AGRSVSVAEQ

-510 GGNSRQPQ
+510 GGNNRHPTQ
-518 PFHGSHYV
+518 FHAAGYT
-526 AKPVSPKKSALNQ
+526 ARPVISKKSTLSQ
-539 HPHLHHDEDL
+539 PLHHDDDL
-549 EREVDDGKFTN
+549 EREVDDGKFSN

>member
-24 LVILTLTSYHS
+24 LVVLSLTSYYS
-35 TKAMAQLVK
+35 TKTMMQLVS
-44 NMHANQLVPIRDLA
+44 NMHANQLLPIKDIA
-58 NANMQAIYMNR
+58 NANRYAVYQNR
-69 ALYRYVL
+69 ALYRYIGEVDPTL
-76 EPSEES
+76 KAQAL
-82 RRTNAGNMLRYE
+82 TNIDKFE
-94 KQLNKLLDAYRNT
+94 KGMWDFLASYRKT
-107 NLTQP
+107 SLTQR
-112 EIDALARFDQAWAVY
+112 EADLLTRFDQAWATY
-127 KTSADTIIN
+127 KEYASEI
-136 TAQADIVDSL
+136 L
-146 NNQSAA
+146 
-152 KLMAEQ
+152 KLVQTPGLDGEPERNAFRLMGEK
-158 GRPAFDHADDLLTE
+158 GRPAFDIADVL
-172 LVNLNDKLATQSLD
+172 LNDLVKVNAELAAQSLE
-186 ESEVIY
+186 ESQAIY
-192 QSNFSLLIGLSSSA
+192 QDNLQILIIIATAA
-206 FAICLLLALLVTRSI
+206 FLICLGLALLVTRSI
-221 LRQLGG
+221 LSQLGG

-232 VQVVSRVAN
+232 VQVVTRVAE
-241 GDLSTPVKL
+241 GDLSTPVQLK
-250 RADDTSSLLFAI
+250 ADDTSSLLYAI
-262 KSMAHRLSDTLNEV
+262 KSMAHRLSDILNEV
-276 GAMSEAIGSAS
+276 DAMSEAIGSAS
-287 EQVAATANSLS
+287 EQVAATANALS

-314 VEEMAA
+314 VEEMTA

-334 ISTKAASSAT
+334 ISTRAASSAT

-399 AEVRKLAERSQNA
+399 AEVRKLAERSQTA

-419 ASRSVSVAEQ
+419 AGRSVSVAEQ
-429 AGTLLREMLPGIDQ
+429 AGSLLREMLPGIDQ

-510 GGNSRQPQ
+510 GGNTRQPYTPHGGPNVVRRSKPRSVFSRPT
-518 PFHGSHYV
+518 PFH
-526 AKPVSPKKSALNQ
+526 
-539 HPHLHHDEDL
+539 EDDL
-549 EREVDDGKFTN
+549 GREIDDGKFTN

>member
-11 TKLVFSFSILMVL
+11 TKLVFSFAILMVL
-24 LVILTLTSYHS
+24 LVVLSLTSYYS
-35 TKAMAQLVK
+35 TRTMVQLVS
-44 NMHANQLVPIRDLA
+44 NMHANQLLPIKDIA
-58 NANMQAIYMNR
+58 NANIYAVYQNR
-69 ALYRYVL
+69 ALYRYIGEVDPDL
-76 EPSEES
+76 KAQALV
-82 RRTNAGNMLRYE
+82 NVDKFE
-94 KQLNKLLDAYRNT
+94 KGMWDFLASYRKT
-107 NLTQP
+107 YLTQR
-112 EIDALARFDQAWAVY
+112 EVDLLTRFDQAWATY
-127 KTSADTIIN
+127 KQYASEILKL
-136 TAQADIVDSL
+136 AQTPGQNGEPERNAFRLMGDKGRPTFDIADSL
-146 NNQSAA
+146 LSDLVKVN
-152 KLMAEQ
+152 AE
-158 GRPAFDHADDLLTE
+158 
-172 LVNLNDKLATQSLD
+172 LATQSMD
-186 ESEVIY
+186 ESQNIY
-192 QSNFSLLIGLSSSA
+192 QDNLQILIAIASA
-206 FAICLLLALLVTRSI
+206 AFLICLILALLVTRSI

-232 VQVVSRVAN
+232 VQVVARVAE
-241 GDLSTPVKL
+241 GDLSTPVLLK
-250 RADDTSSLLFAI
+250 ADDTSSLLYAI

-287 EQVAATANSLS
+287 EQVAATANALS
-298 QTASE
+298 QTSSE

-314 VEEMAA
+314 VEEMTA

-334 ISTKAASSAT
+334 ISTRAASSAT
-344 DSGKAVGE
+344 ESGKAVGE

-399 AEVRKLAERSQNA
+399 AEVRKLAERSQTA

-419 ASRSVSVAEQ
+419 AGRSVSVAEQ
-429 AGTLLREMLPGIDQ
+429 AGSLLREMLPGIDQ

-510 GGNSRQPQ
+510 GGNTRQPYTPHGGAHVIRRSKPKSAFSRPY
-518 PFHGSHYV
+518 PFHE
-526 AKPVSPKKSALNQ
+526 
-539 HPHLHHDEDL
+539 EDL
-549 EREVDDGKFTN
+549 EREIDDGKFTN

>member
-76 EPSEES
+76 ESSEES

-94 KQLNKLLDAYRNT
+94 KQLNKLLDAYRKT
-107 NLTQP
+107 SLTQP
-112 EIDALARFDQAWAVY
+112 EIDALARFDQAWAIY

-158 GRPAFDHADDLLTE
+158 GRPAFDQADDLLTE
-172 LVNLNDKLATQSLD
+172 LVNLNDKLATQSLA

-526 AKPVSPKKSALNQ
+526 AKPVSPKKSALSQ
-539 HPHLHHDEDL
+539 HPHLHHDDDL
-549 EREVDDGKFTN
+549 EQAVDDGKFTN

>member
-11 TKLVFSFSILMVL
+11 TKLVLSFSILML
-24 LVILTLTSYHS
+24 LLITLTVTSYSS
-35 TKAMAQLVK
+35 TRTMAQLVV
-44 NMHANQLVPIRDLA
+44 NMHANQLIPIKDIATGNLYA
-58 NANMQAIYMNR
+58 VYQNR
-69 ALYRYVL
+69 ALYRYIGEVDPDL
-76 EPSEES
+76 KDQSLANMDKFEKLMWES
-82 RRTNAGNMLRYE
+82 LAN
-94 KQLNKLLDAYRNT
+94 YRKT
-107 NLTQP
+107 NLTQR
-112 EIDALARFDQAWAVY
+112 ETDLLSRFEQTWSAYKGYQNDILKLAQTQGMDIDADRKSY
-127 KTSADTIIN
+127 RMMSEK
-136 TAQADIVDSL
+136 
-146 NNQSAA
+146 
-152 KLMAEQ
+152 
-158 GRPAFDHADDLLTE
+158 GRPAFDMADAVLRE
-172 LVNLNDKLATQSLD
+172 LVDVNASLAKSSLD
-186 ESEVIY
+186 ESQNIY
-192 QSNFSLLIGLSSSA
+192 QENLRLLLVISVMA
-206 FAICLLLALLVTRSI
+206 FVICLILALLVTRSI

-232 VQVVSRVAN
+232 VQVVARVAN

-250 RADDTSSLLFAI
+250 RADDSSSLLFAI
-262 KSMAHRLSDTLNEV
+262 KNMAHRLSDTLNEV

-510 GGNSRQPQ
+510 GGNVRQPQ
-518 PFHGSHYV
+518 LFHGSHYV
-526 AKPVSPKKSALNQ
+526 AKSVSQKKNILTPHS
-539 HPHLHHDEDL
+539 HLHHDEDL

>member
-1 MDWFHNLQVR
+1 MQVR

-24 LVILTLTSYHS
+24 LVVLSLTSYYS
-35 TKAMAQLVK
+35 TRTMVQLVS
-44 NMHANQLVPIRDLA
+44 NMHANQLLPIKDIA
-58 NANMQAIYMNR
+58 NANIYAVYQNR
-69 ALYRYVL
+69 ALYRYIGEVDPDL
-76 EPSEES
+76 KAQALV
-82 RRTNAGNMLRYE
+82 NVDKFE
-94 KQLNKLLDAYRNT
+94 KGMWDFLASYRKT
-107 NLTQP
+107 YLTQR
-112 EIDALARFDQAWAVY
+112 EVDLLTRFDQAWATY
-127 KTSADTIIN
+127 KQYASEILKL
-136 TAQADIVDSL
+136 AQTPGQDGVPERNAFR
-146 NNQSAA
+146 
-152 KLMAEQ
+152 LMGDK
-158 GRPAFDHADDLLTE
+158 GRPAFDIADSLLSDLVK
-172 LVNLNDKLATQSLD
+172 VNAELATQSMD
-186 ESEVIY
+186 ESQNIY
-192 QSNFSLLIGLSSSA
+192 QDNLQILIAIASA
-206 FAICLLLALLVTRSI
+206 AFLICLILALLVTRSI

-232 VQVVSRVAN
+232 VQVVARVAE
-241 GDLSTPVKL
+241 GDLSTPVLLK
-250 RADDTSSLLFAI
+250 ADDTSSLLYAI

-287 EQVAATANSLS
+287 EQVAATANALS
-298 QTASE
+298 QTSSE

-314 VEEMAA
+314 VEEMTA

-334 ISTKAASSAT
+334 ISTRAASSAT
-344 DSGKAVGE
+344 ESGKAVGE

-399 AEVRKLAERSQNA
+399 AEVRKLAERSQTA

-419 ASRSVSVAEQ
+419 AGRSVSVAEQ
-429 AGTLLREMLPGIDQ
+429 AGSLLREMLPGIDQ

-510 GGNSRQPQ
+510 GGNTRQPYTPHGGAHVIRRSKPKSAFSRPY
-518 PFHGSHYV
+518 PFHE
-526 AKPVSPKKSALNQ
+526 
-539 HPHLHHDEDL
+539 EDL
-549 EREVDDGKFTN
+549 EREIDDGKFTN

>member
-24 LVILTLTSYHS
+24 LVVLSLTSYYS
-35 TKAMAQLVK
+35 TRTMVQLVS
-44 NMHANQLVPIRDLA
+44 NMHANQLLPIKDIA
-58 NANMQAIYMNR
+58 NANLYAVYQNR
-69 ALYRYVL
+69 ALYRYIGEVDPDL
-76 EPSEES
+76 KAQALV
-82 RRTNAGNMLRYE
+82 NVDKFE
-94 KQLNKLLDAYRNT
+94 KGMWDSLASYRKT
-107 NLTQP
+107 YLTQR
-112 EIDALARFDQAWAVY
+112 EVDLLTRFDQAWTTY
-127 KTSADTIIN
+127 KQYASEILKL
-136 TAQADIVDSL
+136 AQTPGQDGVPERNAFR
-146 NNQSAA
+146 
-152 KLMAEQ
+152 LMGDK
-158 GRPAFDHADDLLTE
+158 GRPAFDIADALLSDLVRVNTE
-172 LVNLNDKLATQSLD
+172 LAAQSLD
-186 ESEVIY
+186 ESQNIY
-192 QSNFSLLIGLSSSA
+192 QDNLQILIAIACAA
-206 FAICLLLALLVTRSI
+206 FLICLILALLVTRSI

-232 VQVVSRVAN
+232 VQVVARVAE
-241 GDLSTPVKL
+241 GDLSTPVLLK
-250 RADDTSSLLFAI
+250 ADDTSSLLYAI

-287 EQVAATANSLS
+287 EQVAATANALS
-298 QTASE
+298 QTSSE

-314 VEEMAA
+314 VEEMTA

-334 ISTKAASSAT
+334 ISTRAASSAT
-344 DSGKAVGE
+344 ESGKAVGE

-399 AEVRKLAERSQNA
+399 AEVRKLAERSQTA

-419 ASRSVSVAEQ
+419 AGRSVSVAEQ
-429 AGTLLREMLPGIDQ
+429 AGSLLREMLPGIDQ

-510 GGNSRQPQ
+510 GGNTRQPYTPHGGAHVIRRSKPKSAFSRPY
-518 PFHGSHYV
+518 PFHE
-526 AKPVSPKKSALNQ
+526 
-539 HPHLHHDEDL
+539 EDL
-549 EREVDDGKFTN
+549 EREIDDGKFTN

>member
-1 MDWFHNLQVR
+1 MQVR

-24 LVILTLTSYHS
+24 LVVLSLTSYYS
-35 TKAMAQLVK
+35 TRTMVQLVS
-44 NMHANQLVPIRDLA
+44 NMHANQLLPIKDIA
-58 NANMQAIYMNR
+58 NANIYAVYQNR
-69 ALYRYVL
+69 ALYRYIGEVDPDL
-76 EPSEES
+76 KAQALV
-82 RRTNAGNMLRYE
+82 NVDKFE
-94 KQLNKLLDAYRNT
+94 KGMWDFLASYRKT
-107 NLTQP
+107 YLTQR
-112 EIDALARFDQAWAVY
+112 EVDLLTRFDQAWATY
-127 KTSADTIIN
+127 KQYASEILKL
-136 TAQADIVDSL
+136 AQTPGQDGVPERNAFR
-146 NNQSAA
+146 
-152 KLMAEQ
+152 LMGDK
-158 GRPAFDHADDLLTE
+158 GRPAFDIADSLLSDLVK
-172 LVNLNDKLATQSLD
+172 VNAELATQSMD
-186 ESEVIY
+186 ESQNIY
-192 QSNFSLLIGLSSSA
+192 QDNLQILIAIASA
-206 FAICLLLALLVTRSI
+206 AFLICLILALLVTRSI

-232 VQVVSRVAN
+232 VQVVARVAE
-241 GDLSTPVKL
+241 GDLSTPVLLK
-250 RADDTSSLLFAI
+250 ADDTSSLLYAI

-287 EQVAATANSLS
+287 EQVAATANALS
-298 QTASE
+298 QTSSE

-314 VEEMAA
+314 VEEMTA

-334 ISTKAASSAT
+334 ISTRAASSAT

-399 AEVRKLAERSQNA
+399 AEVRKLAERSQTA

-419 ASRSVSVAEQ
+419 AGRSVSVAEQ
-429 AGTLLREMLPGIDQ
+429 AGSLLREMLPGIDQ

-510 GGNSRQPQ
+510 GGNTRQPYTPHGGAHVIRRSKPKSAFSRPY
-518 PFHGSHYV
+518 PFHE
-526 AKPVSPKKSALNQ
+526 
-539 HPHLHHDEDL
+539 EDL
-549 EREVDDGKFTN
+549 EREIDDGKFTN

>member
-11 TKLVFSFSILMVL
+11 TKLVLSFSLLMVL
-24 LVILTLTSYHS
+24 LIALTATSYSS
-35 TKAMAQLVK
+35 TRTMAQLVV
-44 NMHANQLVPIRDLA
+44 NMHANQLVPIKDIATSNLYA
-58 NANMQAIYMNR
+58 AYQNR
-69 ALYRYVL
+69 ALYRYIGEL
-76 EPSEES
+76 DPDLREQAL
-82 RRTNAGNMLRYE
+82 TNMDKFE
-94 KQLNKLLDAYRNT
+94 KQMFDFLASYRKT
-107 NLTQP
+107 SLTQR
-112 EIDALARFDQAWAVY
+112 EIDLLSRFDEAWAVY
-127 KTSADTIIN
+127 KGYQGDILKLSQTLGIDAD
-136 TAQADIVDSL
+136 ADRKAYRMMSD
-146 NNQSAA
+146 
-152 KLMAEQ
+152 K
-158 GRPAFDHADDLLTE
+158 GRPAFDAADAILRE
-172 LVNLNDKLATQSLD
+172 LVDVNTALAKSSLD
-186 ESEVIY
+186 ESQNIY
-192 QSNFSLLIGLSSSA
+192 QENLQFLLVISSTA
-206 FAICLLLALLVTRSI
+206 FVICLILAMLVTRSI

-232 VQVVSRVAN
+232 VQVVSRVAA
-241 GDLSTPVKL
+241 GVLSTPVKL
-250 RADDTSSLLFAI
+250 RSDDNSSLLFAI
-262 KSMAHRLSDTLNEV
+262 KSMAHRLSDILNEV

-298 QTASE
+298 QTSSE

-344 DSGKAVGE
+344 ESGKAVGE

-419 ASRSVSVAEQ
+419 AGRSVSVAEQ

-510 GGNSRQPQ
+510 GGNNRQPTQ
-518 PFHGSHYV
+518 FHAAGYS
-526 AKPVSPKKSALNQ
+526 ARPVIPKKSTLS
-539 HPHLHHDEDL
+539 PYLHHDDDL
-549 EREVDDGKFTN
+549 EREVDDGKFSN

>member
-1 MDWFHNLQVR
+1 MQVR

-24 LVILTLTSYHS
+24 LVVLSLTSYYS
-35 TKAMAQLVK
+35 TRTMVQLVS
-44 NMHANQLVPIRDLA
+44 NMHANQLLPIKDIA
-58 NANMQAIYMNR
+58 NANIYAVYQNR
-69 ALYRYVL
+69 ALYRYIGEVDPDL
-76 EPSEES
+76 KAQALV
-82 RRTNAGNMLRYE
+82 NVDKFE
-94 KQLNKLLDAYRNT
+94 KGMWDFLASYRKT
-107 NLTQP
+107 YLTQR
-112 EIDALARFDQAWAVY
+112 EVDLLTRFDQAWATY
-127 KTSADTIIN
+127 KQYASEILKQ
-136 TAQADIVDSL
+136 AQTPGQDGEPERNAFR
-146 NNQSAA
+146 
-152 KLMAEQ
+152 LMGDK
-158 GRPAFDHADDLLTE
+158 GRPAFDIADGLLSDLVKVNAE
-172 LVNLNDKLATQSLD
+172 LASQSMD
-186 ESEVIY
+186 ESQAIY
-192 QSNFSLLIGLSSSA
+192 QDNLQILIAIASA
-206 FAICLLLALLVTRSI
+206 AFLICLILALLVTRSI

-232 VQVVSRVAN
+232 VQVVARVAE
-241 GDLSTPVKL
+241 GDLSTPVQLK
-250 RADDTSSLLFAI
+250 ADDTSSLLYAI

-287 EQVAATANSLS
+287 EQVAATANALS
-298 QTASE
+298 QTSSE

-314 VEEMAA
+314 VEEMTA

-334 ISTKAASSAT
+334 ISTRAASSAT

-399 AEVRKLAERSQNA
+399 AEVRKLAERSQTA

-419 ASRSVSVAEQ
+419 AGRSVSVAEQ
-429 AGTLLREMLPGIDQ
+429 AGSLLREMLPGIDQ

-510 GGNSRQPQ
+510 GGNTRQPYTPHGGAHVVRRSKPKSAFSRPY
-518 PFHGSHYV
+518 PFHE
-526 AKPVSPKKSALNQ
+526 
-539 HPHLHHDEDL
+539 EDL
-549 EREVDDGKFTN
+549 EREIDDGKFTN